1 LDTKE
6 LVVHGIPVSKGIA
19 IGKVFI
25 YHVITPSILESEIE
39 DVETEIE
46 RFHGAVA
53 KTKKDL
59 LLLKKRIGEEM
70 PLDLSHF
77 LEAQLMMLDDAKF
90 NSEVVEGIKRE
101 RKNCEHI
108 YHKLITTFTG
118 KLLVSKDAYFRE
130 RSYDIWDIAN
140 RLLRNLLGEEH
151 VTILEAPKGSIVV
164 TNDLPPSEAAL
175 INPKQILGVA
185 SEMGGVTSHTAIM
198 AKALEIPAV
207 LGVHDLL
214 AKMIEGETIVLDG
227 ERGLVI
233 KNPKE
238 SRIRNYEVEIER
250 LEEHKRSLI
259 PAAQLPP
266 KTKDGKYID
275 ISANI
280 EFLSEVS
287 SAIRYGA
294 EGVGLFRTE
303 FLYLAKRGLPTEEEQ
318 FQIYYSLAKR
328 MKHKTV
334 IIRTF
339 DLGGDKVRA
348 GYREANPFLGWRAI
362 RVCLDDVGFFKTQLR
377 AILRAAVLGNV
388 KVMFPMIATIEEL
401 RKAKIILDRT
411 KQDLTREKVEF
422 GADLAVGIMV
432 ETPSAALMSEHLARE
447 CDFFSIGSNDLTQYT
462 LAVDRGNER
471 IHRLFDHFH
480 PAVLKLVAMVADAAH
495 KYNIMVGVCGEIAS
509 DILGLPLLVG
519 LGVDELSMTPSVI
532 PEAKY
537 ILRGIK
543 VSDAVEIARQC
554 LTLRTPLEVRRFLSR
569 SIAKTFPDLLTAP
582 SV

>member
-1 LDTKE
+1 MDTKE

-19 IGKVFI
+19 IGRAFI
-25 YHVITPSILESEIE
+25 YHVITPSVVESDID
-39 DVETEIE
+39 DVEAEIA
-46 RFHGAVA
+46 RFQGAVA

-59 LLLKKRIGEEM
+59 LLVKKRIAEEM
-70 PLDLSHF
+70 TLDLGNF
-77 LEAQLMMLDDAKF
+77 LEAQLLMIDDAKF
-90 NSEVVEGIKRE
+90 NQEVVEGIKRE

-108 YHKLITTFTG
+108 YHKLVTTFTG
-118 KLLVSKDAYFRE
+118 RLLVSKDVYFRE
-130 RSYDIWDIAN
+130 RSYDIWDVAN

-214 AKMIEGETIVLDG
+214 AKIIEGEMIVLDG

-238 SRIRNYEVEIER
+238 SRIRSYQVEIER
-250 LEEHKRSLI
+250 LEEHRRSLI
-259 PAAQLPP
+259 PVAQLPP
-266 KTKDGKYID
+266 KTIDGKYVD

-318 FQIYYSLAKR
+318 YQIYYSLAKR
-328 MKHKTV
+328 MKHKAV

-388 KVMFPMIATIEEL
+388 KVMFPMIATLEEL

-411 KQDLTREKVEF
+411 KEELTREKVEF

-480 PAVLKLVAMVADAAH
+480 PAVLKLIAMVADAAH

-519 LGVDELSMTPSVI
+519 LGIDELSMTPSVI

-537 ILRGIK
+537 MLRGIK
-543 VSDAVEIARQC
+543 VSDAVEIARHC
-554 LTLRTPLEVRRFLSR
+554 LSLRTPLEVRRFLAR
-569 SIAKTFPDLLTAP
+569 SIDKTFPDLLTVP